1 MKGDT
6 VSFHTP
12 PPFGHP
18 LFQRQWAVHTPPS
31 PLYLRG
37 GVFIRQFKVDK

>member
-12 PPFGHP
+12 PPFGH
-18 LFQRQWAVHTPPS
+18 L
-31 PLYLRG
+31 LYLRG
-37 GVFIRQFKVDK
+37 GAPIRFSIMTNINYKKERGI